1 MPTYGSVA
9 CTSQRKR
16 QCGQVDSLPGPLG
29 DRPHA
34 RSVPEYLGYT
44 TSPTEPPAVAELRG
58 VEWRDNR
65 LWTQDYG
72 IEIVSVAQT
81 VVDKKIPILLSVVGL
96 QFLTNNIDE
105 VIKSMS
111 IFKKKLTVS
120 CAPCIFLLSRIESLS
135 I

>member
-1 MPTYGSVA
+1 M
-9 CTSQRKR
+9 
-16 QCGQVDSLPGPLG
+16 
-29 DRPHA
+29 
-34 RSVPEYLGYT
+34 
-44 TSPTEPPAVAELRG
+44 AELRG